1 MTNEKRF
8 ILQTDAAFMNEVV
21 RECAMLT
28 IQHEADQLKITA
40 LEERIAEQAARIDEM
55 GSDTVP
61 ASDADELRQTRQRL
75 ARAKNV
81 IEWLMAGGNPCG
93 ICAKVCKM
101 GEACAPVW
109 KEGAD
114 L

>member
-8 ILQTDAAFMNEVV
+8 ILQTDAAFMDEVV

-55 GSDTVP
+55 GSGTVH

-81 IEWLMAGGNPCG
+81 IEWLMAGGEPCRV
-93 ICAKVCKM
+93 CEKVCRM
-101 GEACAPVW
+101 GAGCEPVW
-109 KEGAD
+109 NEEAD